1 MFEYLHRK
9 ARPSPVLRHAHS
21 PWPFRKPSL
30 ELLHQGIDN
39 PHPHQDL
46 EVVHHLAAEHPSG
59 TKVGTLGDKTVG
71 FRLSG
76 ECDW

>member
-30 ELLHQGIDN
+30 ELPHQGIGN

-71 FRLSG
+71 FRLFG
-76 ECDW
+76 ECGW